1 MVMVWSCLSAMDMVA
16 WRGLIY
22 TGFLLHFVF
31 VCQLL
36 LLQPLVS
43 ALDGKPGNT
52 AELFERVSQ
61 SIKVKHY
68 SEALNDLNAAI
79 EADPALS
86 EAFYHRASI
95 LRQICRYEESKKSY
109 KKFLE
114 LKPRES
120 VAEKELSQLIQ
131 AQNALDTAMT
141 LFESGDYAKSLEY
154 VEKVVLVFS
163 PACSK
168 AKLLKVRLLL
178 ATKDYSSVISEAG
191 YILKDDEDNLEALL
205 LRGRAYYYLADH
217 DVAQRHYQ
225 KGLRLDPEHSELKKA
240 YFGLKNLLKKTRSAE
255 DNVNKGKL
263 RVAVEDFKAALA
275 LDPNHLAHNVHLHLG
290 LCKVL
295 VKLGRGKD
303 ALSSCNE
310 ALTIDEELLEALV
323 QRGEAK
329 LLTED
334 WDGAVEDL
342 KSAAQQSPQDMNIRE
357 ALMRAEK
364 ALKMSKRKDWYKILG
379 VSKTASISEIKRAYK
394 KLALQWHP
402 DKNVENRQEAE
413 DKFREIAAAY
423 EVLGDE
429 DKRTRY
435 DRGEDIEEMGMGG
448 GGGGFN
454 PFGGGGGGQQ
464 FTFTFEGGFP
474 GGGGGGGGG
483 GFGGGF
489 PGGFDFQF

>member
-1 MVMVWSCLSAMDMVA
+1 MLKSLSLNWAFNSMA
-16 WRGLIY
+16 WNGLVY
-22 TGFLLHFVF
+22 TAFILNFVLI
-31 VCQLL
+31 CQHL

-43 ALDGKPGNT
+43 ALDGNLGNA

-61 SIKVKHY
+61 SIKVKRY

-86 EAFYHRASI
+86 EAYMRHASL
-95 LRQICRYEESKKSY
+95 LRQLCRYEESEKSY

-114 LKPRES
+114 LKPRNS
-120 VAEKELSQLIQ
+120 VAEKELSQLHQ
-131 AQNALDTAMT
+131 AQSALETAFS
-141 LFESGDYAKSLEY
+141 LFESKDYTKALDY
-154 VEKVVLVFS
+154 VDKVVLVFS

-168 AKLLKVRLLL
+168 AKMLKLKLLV
-178 ATKDYSSVISEAG
+178 AAKDYSSVISESG
-191 YILKDDEDNLEALL
+191 FILKEDENNLEALL
-205 LRGRAYYYLADH
+205 LRGHAYYYLADH

-225 KGLRLDPEHSELKKA
+225 KGLRLDPEHGELKKA
-240 YFGLKNLLKKTRSAE
+240 YFRLKNLLKKTKSAE
-255 DNVNKGKL
+255 DNANKGKL
-263 RVAVEDFKAALA
+263 RVAVEDYKGALA

-295 VKLGRGKD
+295 VRLGRGKD
-303 ALSSCNE
+303 ALSSCSE
-310 ALTIDEELLEALV
+310 ALNIDEELLEALV

-334 WDGAVEDL
+334 WEGAVEDL
-342 KSAAQQSPQDMNIRE
+342 KLAAEKSPQDMNIRE

-364 ALKMSKRKDWYKILG
+364 ALKLSKRKDWYKILG
-379 VSKTASISEIKRAYK
+379 VSKTASVAEIKRAYK

-402 DKNVENRQEAE
+402 DKNVDNREEAE
-413 DKFREIAAAY
+413 AQFREIAAAY

-429 DKRTRY
+429 EKRTRY
-435 DRGEDIEEMGMGG
+435 DRGEDIEDIGM

-454 PFGGGGGGQQ
+454 PFGGGGGGQH
-464 FTFTFEGGFP
+464 FTFTFDGGFP
-474 GGGGGGGGG
+474 G

-489 PGGFDFQF
+489 PGGDGGGGGFGFNF